1 MPFPGHKEQSIH
13 VSIRDQIASLE
24 ELATIDT
31 ELRRLEEQIGKQ
43 RGGLEGMRSEVK
55 ELEARLKTD
64 RETFSQM
71 EKTRSELSVEL
82 RQMTQQIERSRE
94 KLQRSRNERESNAA
108 QREIEELRKLHRD
121 REEEI
126 ERLSNA
132 TDAAKKSIET
142 TETKHRG
149 ITAEVEGTA
158 EGTTKQLGDLEVQRA
173 ARMAERE
180 VIVKKLPVVL
190 YRRYESI
197 RTRRP
202 YAIAATH
209 DGTCLGCH
217 MTIPPMMFQKMLR
230 QSEFEQCPHCRRIL
244 YYVPESVRVADGD
257 ERDGRDSST
266 SSRA

>member
-1 MPFPGHKEQSIH
+1 MPFPRQKEQSIH

-24 ELATIDT
+24 ELATIDVDV
-31 ELRRLEEQIGKQ
+31 RRLEEQIGKQ
-43 RGGLEGMRSEVK
+43 LGSLEGMRSEVK
-55 ELEARLKTD
+55 ELETRLKAD
-64 RETFSQM
+64 RETFAQM

-82 RQMTQQIERSRE
+82 RQMSQQIERSRE
-94 KLQRSRNERESNAA
+94 KLGRSRNERETNAA

-126 ERLSNA
+126 ERLSSA
-132 TDAAKKSIET
+132 TDSAKKSIEA
-142 TETKHRG
+142 TETKLRG
-149 ITAEVEGTA
+149 IVEQVEGTS
-158 EGTTKQLGDLEVQRA
+158 EGTTRQLGDLESQRA
-173 ARMAERE
+173 ARLAVRDG
-180 VIVKKLPVVL
+180 VVKKLPVVL

-197 RTRRP
+197 RTKRP

-244 YYVPESVRVADGD
+244 YYVPTPVRAAEGDADSGQ
-257 ERDGRDSST
+257 GSST